1 MVFGQYIANDY
12 IRAFILFLG
21 FLLILRITA
30 SVLERVILRAVK
42 KTKTDLDDI
51 IVKKSSIPITVIL
64 FFISLKIS
72 LNEISLSQRFEM
84 IMIELISSII
94 IIMIGY
100 LIYVIIDVAV
110 FRAWNIFAKKANIG
124 IGESLG
130 SLIHGVL
137 KGILIILILVYLL
150 DIWGVDIGPLL
161 AGLGIAGLAIA
172 LALQPA
178 LGNIFSG
185 LSMIFDK
192 SIGIGDVVYL
202 DLETRG
208 KIDKIGLRSTRIR
221 TFDNELIIVPNSTL
235 ASSKIQNVALPEPK
249 TRVVVPF
256 GVAYGSD
263 IEKVKKV
270 VMKEVLTLKNI
281 SKEPEPI
288 IRFLEMADS
297 SLNFKAYFHVEP
309 FENRIDAIDE
319 INTKIYNALNK
330 NNIEIPFPQ
339 RDVHIKK

>member
-1 MVFGQYIANDY
+1 MVLEQYITNDY
-12 IRAFILFLG
+12 ARAFTLFVG
-21 FLLILRITA
+21 LLFILRIIV
-30 SVLERVILRAVK
+30 SVLERVVLRAVK

-51 IVKKSSIPITVIL
+51 IVKKSSVPITIIL
-64 FFISLKIS
+64 FFISLR
-72 LNEISLSQRFEM
+72 ISLSEIQLTETFGNVVV
-84 IMIELISSII
+84 ELISSII
-94 IIMIGY
+94 IIMVGY

-110 FRAWNIFAKKANIG
+110 FRAWNKFAKKANIG

-137 KGILIILILVYLL
+137 KGVLIFLIIVYLL

-208 KIDKIGLRSTRIR
+208 KIEKIGLRSTRIK

-263 IEKVKKV
+263 IERVKKII
-270 VMKEVLTLKNI
+270 MREVLTLNNI
-281 SKEPEPI
+281 SKDPKPI
-288 IRFLEMADS
+288 IRFLEMGDS
-297 SLNFKAYFHVEP
+297 SLNFKAYFHVES

-330 NNIEIPFPQ
+330 NDIEIPFPQ
-339 RDVHIKK
+339 RDVYIKK